1 MAVGRISGPLLKSNL
16 VRNGVDLAFETDL
29 LYLDVNNSRIG
40 VNMTTPQY
48 ALDIDGTVQAT
59 NIQTA
64 GTIQVGSLV
73 ISNTGIANPGGAIN
87 LGSADEVF
95 YQKKLIVD
103 SIEINDNTIRTI
115 DSSANLELD
124 ANGTGTI
131 ELLANTNVSGNLHAT
146 GNITANGNIVLGDA
160 NTDSITLNAEI
171 ASDIIPDV
179 TNTYNLGSTAKRW
192 DNLFAT
198 TVTATN
204 ITATSLNVNNINL
217 AQVPGNTVYVSKNGN
232 DSNPGLHQN
241 NPVLTITKALTL
253 ASAGDTIHIYP
264 GDYVEVFPMTIP
276 VGVSVKG
283 HSLRTVNIS
292 PTAGTNNND
301 AFLLN
306 GETTVEDL
314 TIKDFFFNSGAN
326 EGYAFKFA
334 ANIIVTTR
342 SPYVRNVSVITAGS
356 VTSSGDPRGFDQGDA
371 GKGAYLDGAV
381 AHATSK
387 EAGCLFHA
395 VTFITP
401 GVDGLT
407 ITNGTRIEWLNS
419 FTYFASKGLYAVDG
433 STGLK
438 GAGQTAIRVS
448 GLTGSFA
455 AAETFTLKS
464 IDGSTVLGTGTIASK
479 DADGKFYING
489 KTAGISEATKRTA
502 KNTAAVG
509 NAKLSTTQKK
519 FGSASLL
526 LDGTGDYISMGAND
540 DFGFGTGDFTL
551 ECFIR
556 PNTVSGVQTVFDFRA
571 GLSSDITPTLESNG
585 TALTL
590 NVAGVT
596 RITGG
601 TLSANTWHHITVSR
615 FMGTTKL
622 YLDGTKVGSSYID
635 ANNYGASKPLR
646 IGATFGGLTGVNGY
660 IDEVHI
666 TKGLARYTS
675 DSGFTVP
682 SAALVGDVN
691 TKFLSHF
698 NGTNLATTFVEDIK
712 VGQTIQFSGGA
723 TAEYIDLY
731 DVTDFGGELRSIGS
745 ANVYG
750 TYGVYGD
757 GPGVLMYLVA
767 QNFAYIGNG
776 KASSNDK
783 STVVQANEVTEL
795 NSAAI
800 KFTSVDHRGDFRV
813 GDAFFVDQETG
824 QVQFNTANL
833 EVVTTNGLT
842 FQTGSDTTFIN
853 GSKIE
858 TGDFRITGSTIS
870 ALTTDMNLSSVS
882 GTIKLL
888 DNTSIT
894 GNLDVTGNVTIGGD
908 ITIGDADTDGIQ
920 FTGDIDSN
928 LIPNTNATFN
938 LGTNTKRWNN
948 IFANN
953 LDLDNIIISGNK
965 IETTIS
971 DSDLELDA
979 NGTGK
984 IKVLTDLEVSNTL
997 DVTGIATFNSEV
1009 RTANDLTVNGNIV
1022 QSTGTTTLSGDLVVN
1037 NGLTVVGSAA
1047 FDNINIV
1054 NNTISTTDT
1063 NSDLELDASGS
1074 GNIIIGAGTDLSV
1087 GGDVAISGGLTLSD
1101 LTASGNITANS
1112 VNVNTLSVAGA
1123 FQFEN
1128 IQIDDNI
1135 ISTTISNSDL
1145 ELRAN
1150 GTGVIRIPANNLV
1163 VEQSLSVLGA
1173 FTPLNLNVTNTA
1185 TVTGNL
1191 NVTGTT
1197 SILGQANFENIQ
1209 VAGNVLRTTDSN
1221 SDLEI
1226 DAAGS
1231 GVVKV
1236 TNSNVV
1242 IDNALTVNG
1251 TSTLGAVTATTV
1263 TAGNIVVNDTMT
1275 INGQIDFEDIQINDN
1290 IITTTDSNSDLD
1302 LRANG
1307 TGSIRVPNNNVII
1320 TNNLTTSGTAAFNNI
1335 TTAGAFNTGNATV
1348 SGTLSVSGQ
1357 ANFEDIEINDNII
1370 TTTQSNSNLELKA
1383 NGSGTISIPSN
1394 NVTITNGVTV
1404 LGTSNLANVTTT
1416 GTFTAGD
1423 VNITGTLTGTGIA
1436 NFEDIRI
1443 DDNVIT
1449 TTASNS
1455 DLELQANGT
1464 GNISIPNNDVVIT
1477 KDLTVIGTVTL
1488 NELDSTGKIT
1498 ANTFSTGDILID
1510 DNFITTTQSNS
1521 NLELRANG
1529 TGKVTTGT
1537 FSLSNN
1543 ILSTS
1548 GDMVLSPA
1556 SGIVQVNSTDSMVLP
1571 KGTTAQRNASPI
1583 TGMTR
1588 YNTTTNKFEGYNGSW
1603 VELSTSLTD
1612 ADNDTYITVE
1622 NTPGANDNIIRFYNS
1637 GSLTASLDATKFST
1651 NKLEVD
1657 DIEISGST
1665 ITTLSTNTDLN
1676 LLANGTGSVVIDN
1689 FKIKNNTVTNSVTD
1703 SNTVFQSTG
1712 TGYFKFAG
1720 TKGLVIPSGDN
1731 STRPTA
1737 SSAEVGMTR
1746 YNTQAARVEIFN
1758 GTNWTS
1764 VAGSSG
1770 GISYGDAESLALE
1783 YVLALG

>member
-40 VNMTTPQY
+40 VKTTSPQY
-48 ALDIDGTVQAT
+48 DLDIAGTLQAT
-59 NIQTA
+59 NLRAT
-64 GTIQVGSLV
+64 TSLTVGNIVIDSNG
-73 ISNTGIANPGGAIN
+73 ISNPNGSIQ
-87 LGSADEVF
+87 LGSADQII
-95 YQKKLIVD
+95 YQNRLTVD
-103 SIEINDNTIRTI
+103 SIEINDNTISTNE
-115 DSSANLELD
+115 SNANLEID
-124 ANGTGTI
+124 ANGSGTI
-131 ELLANTNVSGNLHAT
+131 ELLANTNVTGNLHAT
-146 GNITANGNIVLGDA
+146 GNITANGNIILGDA
-160 NTDSITLNAEI
+160 DTDNITINAEL
-171 ASDIIPDV
+171 ASDIIPDA

-192 DNLFAT
+192 DNVWT
-198 TVTATN
+198 TTATATN
-204 ITATSLNVNNINL
+204 VIANSANINGINL
-217 AQVPGNTVYVSKNGN
+217 ELTHGNLFYVSKNGN
-232 DSNPGLHQN
+232 DSNAGAHQN

-253 ASAGDTIHIYP
+253 ASAGDTIHIFP
-264 GDYVEVFPMTIP
+264 GDYEEIFPMAIP
-276 VGVSVKG
+276 VGVTVKG
-283 HSLRTVNIS
+283 HSMRTVNIT

-301 AFLLN
+301 AFMLN
-306 GETTVEDL
+306 GEVTIEDI
-314 TIKDFFFNSGAN
+314 TIKDFYFNSGAN

-334 ANIIVTTR
+334 NNITVTTR
-342 SPYVRNVSVITAGS
+342 SPYIRNVSVITKGS
-356 VTSSGDPRGFDQGDA
+356 VVSSGDPRGFDQGDA
-371 GKGAYLDGAV
+371 GCGAYLDGQV

-401 GVDGLT
+401 GVNALT
-407 ITNGTRIEWLNS
+407 VTNGTRVEWLNS
-419 FTYFASKGLYAVDG
+419 FTYFAAKGLYAIDG
-433 STGLK
+433 TQGLK
-438 GAGQTAIRVS
+438 NSGQTAIRVS

-455 AAETFTLKS
+455 AAESFTLKS
-464 IDGSTVLGTGTIASK
+464 VDGSTVLGTGTIASK
-479 DADGKFYING
+479 DADGKFFING
-489 KTAGISEATKRTA
+489 KTAGIVEATKRTA

-509 NAKLSTTQKK
+509 NAQLSQAQKK
-519 FGSASLL
+519 FGNASLL
-526 LDGTGDYISMGAND
+526 LDGTGDYISMGASD
-540 DFGFGTGDFTL
+540 DFGFGTGDLTL

-556 PNTVSGVQTVFDFRA
+556 LSTVSGVQTVFDFRA
-571 GLSSDITPTLESNG
+571 GLVSDITPTLEING

-590 NVAGVT
+590 NVAGVI

-615 FMGTTKL
+615 FMGVTKL
-622 YLDGTKVGSSYID
+622 YLDGTKVGSSYVD
-635 ANNYGASKPLR
+635 ANNYGSSKPLR

-666 TKGLARYTS
+666 AKGMSRYSS

-682 SAALVGDVN
+682 TATLVGDTN

-698 NGTNLATTFVEDIK
+698 NGNNAATTFEEDVK

-731 DVTDFGGELRSIGS
+731 DVTDFGGEIRSIGS

-750 TYGVYGD
+750 TYGAYGD
-757 GPGVLMYLVA
+757 GPGVIMYLVG

-776 KASSNDK
+776 KAVDNDK
-783 STVVQANEVTEL
+783 STVVQANEVVEA
-795 NSAAI
+795 NGANVN
-800 KFTSVDHRGDFRV
+800 FTSVDHRGDFRV
-813 GDAFFVDQETG
+813 GDAFYVDQETG

-833 EVVTTNGLT
+833 EVITTNGLT
-842 FQTGSDTTFIN
+842 FQTGSSTTFID
-853 GSKIE
+853 GTKIE

-870 ALTTDMNLSSVS
+870 TLTTDMSISSVS
-882 GTIKLL
+882 GNINIL
-888 DNTSIT
+888 DNTNIS

-928 LIPNTNATFN
+928 LIPNTDATFN

-953 LDLDNIIISGNK
+953 LDLDNIVISGNK

-971 DSDLELDA
+971 NSDLELDA

-984 IKVLTDLEVSNTL
+984 VKVLNDLEVSNTL

-1009 RTANDLTVNGNIV
+1009 RTANELTVDGNIV

-1037 NGLTVVGSAA
+1037 NGLTVAGSAA
-1047 FDNINIV
+1047 FDNINII

-1074 GNIIIGAGTDLSV
+1074 GNIVIGAGTDLSV
-1087 GGDVAISGGLTLSD
+1087 GGDVAISGGLTLTN

-1135 ISTTISNSDL
+1135 ISTTASNSDL

-1173 FTPLNLNVTNTA
+1173 FTPQNLNVSDTA

-1221 SDLEI
+1221 SDLELE
-1226 DAAGS
+1226 AAGT
-1231 GVVKV
+1231 GVVKI
-1236 TNSNVV
+1236 TNSNTI
-1242 IDNALTVNG
+1242 IDNNLTVSGN
-1251 TSTLGAVTATTV
+1251 TVLNTV
-1263 TAGNIVVNDTMT
+1263 TANNITANNIVVNDTMT
-1275 INGQIDFEDIQINDN
+1275 INGQ
-1290 IITTTDSNSDLD
+1290 
-1302 LRANG
+1302 
-1307 TGSIRVPNNNVII
+1307 V
-1320 TNNLTTSGTAAFNNI
+1320 
-1335 TTAGAFNTGNATV
+1335 
-1348 SGTLSVSGQ
+1348 
-1357 ANFEDIEINDNII
+1357 NFEDIEINDNII
-1370 TTTQSNSNLELKA
+1370 TTTTSNSNLELKA
-1383 NGSGTISIPSN
+1383 NGTG
-1394 NVTITNGVTV
+1394 TV
-1404 LGTSNLANVTTT
+1404 LIPNNDVVVTNNLTVNGTTNFANIQTSGQFNV
-1416 GTFTAGD
+1416 GD
-1423 VNITGTLTGTGIA
+1423 ALVTGTLTVTGVA

-1443 DDNVIT
+1443 DDNFIT
-1449 TTASNS
+1449 TTNSNS
-1455 DLELQANGT
+1455 NLELRANGT
-1464 GNISIPNNDVVIT
+1464 GNISIPNNNVVIT
-1477 KDLTVIGTVTL
+1477 NNLTVNGTITL

-1498 ANTFSTGDILID
+1498 ANSFTTGDILID
-1510 DNFITTTQSNS
+1510 DNFITTTTSNS

-1529 TGKVTTGT
+1529 TGSVTTGN
-1537 FSLSNN
+1537 FSFNTN
-1543 ILSTS
+1543 VLSTD
-1548 GDMVLSPA
+1548 GDMVLNPA
-1556 SGIVQVNSTDSMVLP
+1556 SGIMQVTSTDAMILP
-1571 KGTTAQRNASPI
+1571 KGTTAQRNASPV

-1603 VELSTSLTD
+1603 VELSTELKDSD
-1612 ADNDTYITVE
+1612 SDTYITTE

-1637 GSLTASLDATKFST
+1637 GALTASLDATKFST

-1657 DIEISGST
+1657 DIEINGST

-1676 LLANGTGSVVIDN
+1676 LNANGTGSVVIDS
-1689 FKIKNNTVTNSVTD
+1689 FKIKNNTITNTVTD
-1703 SNTVFQSTG
+1703 SQTIFQPTG
-1712 TGYFKFAG
+1712 SGYFKFAG
-1720 TKGLVIPSGDN
+1720 TKGVVIPSGTDAQ
-1731 STRPTA
+1731 RPTP
-1737 SSAEVGMTR
+1737 SNSETGMTR
-1746 YNTQAARVEIFN
+1746 YNTTAARVEIYN
-1758 GTNWTS
+1758 GTNWVS

-1770 GISYGDAESLALE
+1770 GISFGDAEALALE